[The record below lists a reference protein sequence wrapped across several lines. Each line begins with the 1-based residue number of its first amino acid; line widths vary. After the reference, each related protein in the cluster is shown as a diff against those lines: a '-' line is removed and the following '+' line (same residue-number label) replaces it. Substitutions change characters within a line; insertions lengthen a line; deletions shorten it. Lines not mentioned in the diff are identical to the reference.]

1 MGIIKCLVLV
11 ICILVSLV
19 SQSYEEVEIIG
30 ISPNGPKVS
39 IEKNAP
45 FSGTF
50 INEKK
55 IKNSK
60 QHDSTR
66 LLATEV
72 PGVSTNSVQNGVFQ
86 DDLIYRGYAAS
97 PLVGVPQGLSVL
109 VNGFRMNEPLG
120 DELFWEIIPL
130 QSMKGIGFIS
140 GGSPLY
146 GLNALGGAVSYKLK
160 TGLDFTDY
168 ELTGLTGSWGR
179 NSTGLEAGYTHPT
192 KNFGILMNYKF
203 YDENSW
209 REASP
214 SDYHSM
220 YLNAA
225 YESQKFGLNV
235 GYIHGNSELTG
246 NGVVPAGLLAL
257 ERDAIF
263 TAPDVKSAIS
273 NMIFLESNIF
283 LENDDRIELG
293 GFFRLSNSK
302 SFNGDSSELSLCN
315 FSGGQG
321 ILIEGLKPNFFNLG
335 LSLDQVCGPSNI
347 FGARNSDELEA
358 ALESNIGIEFDLDE
372 VDDDEISGT
381 GRLSD
386 QAINNQSDKKQNSY
400 GFRLHW
406 FNDLEIQSIKA
417 KNLVGAEWY
426 EGRTRFSSLTELAN
440 IDPFTRST
448 EGLGLGTFLNEES
461 TVVATT
467 TNSSSIFLSS
477 LIETENGWTT
487 SIGGRYNYS
496 NVHIRDKS
504 GVRPELDGSH
514 KFSRFNPEI
523 GVSYALSANQ
533 SVYIRYSEASRIPT
547 PIELSCNEDT
557 FRVAREFAIARGDDP
572 EDIDFE
578 CRLPNAFVA
587 DPPLEQVVSKNRETG
602 YRIQKGRQLLEMN
615 FFHNDVYQDIL
626 FQSTGR
632 GTGLFGNIDKTR
644 RVGGELKYLFIN
656 DFLRVSSSYVYLEP
670 TFEDNFLVVSP
681 NHPRADSAGR
691 VAVVKGDMMTGISKH
706 QAKVNLDLYESSR
719 IPISIRTQYF
729 SGQFLRGDESNDLA
743 KTDDFINV
751 DLLIKIKFTKES
763 NAYLQ
768 INNLFDSKYESFGLI
783 GEDPRSVLSNLSGD
797 DFRYVSAGAPRGAW
811 VGFSYRY

>member
-1 MGIIKCLVLV
+1 MGVINCLVFV
-11 ICILVSLV
+11 ICLFLSFV
-19 SQSYEEVEIIG
+19 SQSYEEVEVIG
-30 ISPNGPKVS
+30 ISPNGPTVS
-39 IEKNAP
+39 IKKNAP
-45 FSGTF
+45 FSGIF
-50 INEKK
+50 INENK
-55 IKNSK
+55 IKASK

-86 DDLIYRGYAAS
+86 DDLIYRGYSAS

-130 QSMKGIGFIS
+130 HSMKGIGFIS

-160 TGLDFTDY
+160 TGLDFTNY

-179 NSTGLEAGYTHPT
+179 NSIGVEAGYTNPT
-192 KNFGILMNYKF
+192 KDFGIIMNYKF
-203 YDENSW
+203 YDESSW

-225 YESQKFGLNV
+225 YESQKFNLSV

-273 NMIFLESNIF
+273 NMVMLESDIF
-283 LENDDRIELG
+283 LENGSKIELG
-293 GFFRLSNSK
+293 GFFRLTNSK

-315 FSGGQG
+315 FSGGREV
-321 ILIEGLKPNFFNLG
+321 LIEGLKPNFFNLG
-335 LSLDQVCGPSNI
+335 LSLDDVCGPANI
-347 FGARNSDELEA
+347 FGARDPDELEV
-358 ALESNIGIEFDLDE
+358 ALERNIGIEFDLDE
-372 VDDDEISGT
+372 IDEDEIFGSGL
-381 GRLSD
+381 LSD
-386 QAINNQSDKKQNSY
+386 QAINNQSDKKQNTY
-400 GFRLHW
+400 GLRLHW
-406 FNDLEIQSIKA
+406 FNNLKMQSINA
-417 KNLVGAEWY
+417 KNLIGAEWY

-440 IDPFTRST
+440 INPITRST

-467 TNSSSIFLSS
+467 TNSSSIVLSS
-477 LIETENGWTT
+477 LIEIENGWTI

-496 NVHIRDKS
+496 NIHIRDKS
-504 GVRPELDGSH
+504 GARPELDGSH

-523 GVSYALSANQ
+523 GVSYALSPNQ
-533 SVYIRYSEASRIPT
+533 SVFFRYSEASRIPT
-547 PIELSCNEDT
+547 PIELSCNEET
-557 FRVAREFAIARGDDP
+557 FRVARQFAIARGDDP
-572 EDIDFE
+572 EEIDFE

-587 DPPLEQVVSKNRETG
+587 DPPLEQVVSKNREAG
-602 YRIQKGRQLLEMN
+602 YRVQKERQLFEIN
-615 FFHNDVYQDIL
+615 FFHNDIYQDIL

-632 GTGLFGNIDKTR
+632 GTGIFGNIDKTR
-644 RVGGELKYLFIN
+644 RIGAELKYSFVD
-656 DFLRVSSSYVYLEP
+656 DFLSFSGSYIYLDP
-670 TFEDNFLVVSP
+670 TFEDDFLVVSP
-681 NHPRADSAGR
+681 NHPRADSDGR
-691 VAVVKGDMMTGISKH
+691 ISVAKGDTMAGISKH
-706 QAKVNLDLYESSR
+706 QVKVNFDLYKSSKF
-719 IPISIRTQYF
+719 PISIRSQYF
-729 SGQFLRGDESNDLA
+729 SGQFLRGDESNNLA

-751 DLLIKIKFTKES
+751 DLLIKYRFVKDS
-763 NAYLQ
+763 HAYLQ

-783 GEDPRSVLSNLSGD
+783 GEDPRSVLSNLSGG
-797 DFRYVSAGAPRGAW
+797 DFRYLSAGAPRGAW
-811 VGFSYRY
+811 VGFSYSY